1 MRRVGINLKKWA
13 IGPLL
18 GTVIGAS
25 LISFPQSA
33 SAQSYSA
40 YCQQSLSEMA
50 DKEKARK
57 AALTGDIDAQ
67 KRYTEIV
74 ARHAATLKGCRQQNA
89 FKSEGIW
96 LRLYPCD
103 SRPGVLDEVLDRIV
117 NRGYSEIFVETFFNS
132 QVLLPKSQNQ
142 TAWRSVIEG
151 SGLDD
156 VDLLREVINKGR
168 ARGLKVT
175 SWLFALNV
183 GKEYVQRSGKTGT
196 IARNG
201 RDQTSIDANLA
212 SKDQNDTFNPDEA
225 FGDPYHPTLRQDF
238 LKMVSQVMS
247 YRPDS
252 IVFDYIRYTKG
263 RGPDSVAND
272 VKDLWVYGDASRW
285 VLLQRAL
292 NNRGRELITRYLK
305 AGKISTNDVSEVDRL
320 YPQEGEAQWHG
331 RQIVPGE
338 NQFELERRTR
348 ILNGE
353 LWRLVAGHAMQGVV
367 DYMTLVSE
375 PVQRAAIPVG
385 AVFFPE
391 GNKVVEGGGYD
402 SRLQMWDRF
411 PETIERHP
419 MVYGTC
425 GRTDCIMDQIQRVLN
440 ASSTPSMVKPVLAG
454 VWQSPY
460 KNRPALDV
468 QMTEMRKRFP
478 SVNSVSHFVYAW
490 QEQESDNDRKAC
502 RIR

>member
-1 MRRVGINLKKWA
+1 MSRAGMNLKKWS
-13 IGPLL
+13 IVPLL
-18 GTVIGAS
+18 GTLMSAS
-25 LISFPQSA
+25 LGSLPQNA
-33 SAQSYSA
+33 LAQSYSA
-40 YCQQSLSEMA
+40 YCQQSLSEIA
-50 DKEKARK
+50 DKDKLRK
-57 AALTGDIDAQ
+57 AALTGDAEAQ
-67 KRYTEIV
+67 KRYTEMV

-103 SRPGVLDEVLDRIV
+103 SNPGALDELLDRIV
-117 NRGYSEIFVETFFNS
+117 NRGYSEVFVETFFNS
-132 QVLLPKSQNQ
+132 QVLLPKSQNR
-142 TAWRSVIEG
+142 TAWRSVLEG
-151 SGLDD
+151 AGKDD
-156 VDLLREVINKGR
+156 VDLLREVIDKGR

-183 GKEYVQRSGKTGT
+183 GKDYVQRNDKKGI

-201 RDQTSIDANLA
+201 RNQTTIDTNLA
-212 SKDQNDTFNPDEA
+212 SQDQNETFNPDEA
-225 FGDPYHPTLRQDF
+225 FADPYHPTLRQDF
-238 LKMVSQVMS
+238 LQVVTQVIA

-252 IVFDYIRYTKG
+252 IVFDYIRYPKG
-263 RGPDSVAND
+263 RGADSVAND

-285 VLLQRAL
+285 VLLQRGL

-305 AGKISTNDVSEVDRL
+305 AGAITVKDVGEVDRL
-320 YPQEGEAQWHG
+320 YPQDGEPQWHG
-331 RQIVPGE
+331 RQVVPGE

-367 DYMTLVSE
+367 DYVTLVSE
-375 PVQRAAIPVG
+375 PVQRSAIPVG

-391 GNKVVEGGGYD
+391 GNKSVDGGGYD
-402 SRLQMWDRF
+402 SRLQMWNRF

-419 MVYGTC
+419 MVYGIC
-425 GRTDCIMDQIQRVLN
+425 GKNDCIMEQIQRVLN
-440 ASSTPSMVKPVLAG
+440 ASSTPSMVKPILAG

-468 QMTEMRKRFP
+468 QMTEMRRRFP
-478 SVNSVSHFVYAW
+478 YLTSVSHFAYSW
-490 QEQESDNDRKAC
+490 QERESDNDRKTC
-502 RIR
+502 QVR